1 AAVVTREIGLQEEL
15 RIGQILI
22 TTFTRNAAAELRH
35 RVRRRLAETA
45 AALRSGSVDA
55 SDAVGRLLAA
65 GDEAERLAR
74 IHRLERALVEF
85 DMATISTIHGVC
97 SRVLRMA
104 GMEAG
109 SIADVDETDRIVAEA
124 VNDLVVSQS
133 ADHQWDEKKLKDL
146 VNVMRE
152 DPFIEPWI
160 DPALDDFDRSRL
172 EQLWELLKDCV
183 GRIQREMTA
192 APSYNDLLRIARELI
207 CDESRGD
214 LLAALR
220 ARFKLAIV
228 DEAQDTDRQ
237 QWEFFNR
244 LFPGGDGR
252 RLISVGDPKQA
263 IYSFRGADVQA
274 YVRH

>member
-1 AAVVTREIGLQEEL
+1 MPLDLETDTFPHNLVVEASAGTGKTYSVAAIVTLEL
-15 RIGQILI
+15 ALHEDLRLGQILI
-22 TTFTRNAAAELRH
+22 TTFTRNAAAELRD
-35 RVRRRLAETA
+35 RVRRRIVETLPKLRGEIA
-45 AALRSGSVDA
+45 ADSDPVVVRLHTGSEDEI
-55 SDAVGRLLAA
+55 AA
-65 GDEAERLAR
+65 RVQ
-74 IHRLERALVEF
+74 RLERALVEF
-85 DMATISTIHGVC
+85 DTATISTIHGVC

-192 APSYNDLLRIARELI
+192 SPSYNDLLRIARELI

-228 DEAQDTDRQ
+228 DEAQDTD
-237 QWEFFNR
+237 
-244 LFPGGDGR
+244 
-252 RLISVGDPKQA
+252 
-263 IYSFRGADVQA
+263 
-274 YVRH
+274 